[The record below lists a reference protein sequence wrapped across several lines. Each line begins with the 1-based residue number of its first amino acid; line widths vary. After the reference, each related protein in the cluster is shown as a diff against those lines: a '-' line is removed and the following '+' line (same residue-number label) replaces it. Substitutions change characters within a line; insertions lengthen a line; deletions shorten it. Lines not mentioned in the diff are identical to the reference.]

1 MKILFFTPTAL
12 TSAIGRVSK
21 LIVSELQQLG
31 HEIVVVRA
39 EDPSC
44 INSATHPFS
53 CQIVHWDNAEQV
65 RQQADQSDLV
75 VYQIGNHY
83 AYHRGCLEWLPQLP
97 GLVSLHDNFLGHLF
111 WAWSEVVG
119 RQHALEVLAAIYDLD
134 IADRFFNHSDSSSF
148 IEYASNTAPMTEWIA
163 SMATAVIVHSSW
175 AMNRIA
181 HACSGP
187 VEVVALPYDAPFAEH
202 CDMMNQSTNHERSIA
217 LTIGHVNHNKRY
229 TSVIKAIGSSPTLRS
244 GLTYRIV
251 GAIEPAMAE
260 ELQLLAD
267 QLQVDIAI
275 TGAVNDECLAD
286 EIHRADL
293 MCCLRWPALEA
304 ASASTIEAMLYS
316 KPTVVTNT
324 GFYLDLPDDC
334 VLKVSPET
342 ELTDLRTALERL
354 VASPDERHAIGEL
367 ARNYA
372 LKTFRADDY
381 ATRIINMKHRI
392 DRSNVVG
399 TAASVFSSTLK
410 RWGARGD
417 PAVMKAITA
426 PLGLIS

>member
-1 MKILFFTPTAL
+1 MKIVFFTPTL
-12 TSAIGRVSK
+12 LVSAIGRVAN
-21 LIVSELQQLG
+21 LVVMELQLQG
-31 HEIVVVRA
+31 HEVTVVRS
-39 EDPSC
+39 ENYDFF
-44 INSATHPFS
+44 NSPTHPLPCPMIPWS
-53 CQIVHWDNAEQV
+53 NTEQV
-65 RQQADQSDLV
+65 KQLAAQSDLV
-75 VYQIGNHY
+75 IYQIGDNY
-83 AYHRGCLEWLPQLP
+83 QYHRGCLEWLPTIP
-97 GLVSLHDNFLGHLF
+97 GIVSMHDNFLGHLF
-111 WAWSEVVG
+111 WSWSERIG
-119 RQHALEVLAAIYDLD
+119 RPQALALLEILYGANVAR
-134 IADRFFNHSDSSSF
+134 RFFDHASSRSF
-148 IEYASNTAPMTEWIA
+148 IEYASTAAPMTEWIA
-163 SMATAVIVHSSW
+163 AMASAVIVHSSW
-175 AMNRIA
+175 AMDRIA
-181 HACSGP
+181 HACPGP

-202 CDMMNQSTNHERSIA
+202 TDMKNQSASHERTVA

-229 TSVIKAIGSSPTLRS
+229 TSVIKAIGSSPVLSS

-260 ELQLLAD
+260 ELQSLAD

-275 TGAVNDECLAD
+275 TGAVNDECLAE

>member
-1 MKILFFTPTAL
+1 MKILFFTPIVL

-21 LIVSELQQLG
+21 LIVYELQQRG
-31 HEIVVVRA
+31 HEVVIVRA
-39 EDPSC
+39 EEPSC
-44 INSATHPFS
+44 FDSPTHPFS
-53 CQIVHWDNAEQV
+53 CQIEHWNNTEQV
-65 RQQADQSDLV
+65 RLQAEQSDLI
-75 VYQIGNHY
+75 VYQIGNYY

-111 WAWSEVVG
+111 WAWSETVG
-119 RQHALEVLAAIYDLD
+119 RPHALEVLAALYGTEVSE
-134 IADRFFNHSDSSSF
+134 RFFNHSDSSSF
-148 IEYASNTAPMTEWIA
+148 IEYASTAAPMTEWIA
-163 SMATAVIVHSSW
+163 AMSSAVIVHSSW
-175 AMNRIA
+175 AMDRIA
-181 HACSGP
+181 HACPGP

-202 CDMMNQSTNHERSIA
+202 TDMKNQSVSHERTVA

-229 TSVIKAIGSSPTLRS
+229 TSVIKAIGSSPELCS
-244 GLTYRIV
+244 DLTYRIV

-260 ELQLLAD
+260 ELQSLAD
-267 QLQVDIAI
+267 QLQVDITI
-275 TGAVNDECLAD
+275 TGAVNDECLAE

-354 VASPDERHAIGEL
+354 TALPDERHTIGNL

-381 ATRIINMKHRI
+381 ATRIMNMKHRI

-417 PAVMKAITA
+417 PAVMEAITA